1 MKRILC
7 NNSWFSQRIT
17 VKYLVCPYVLDC
29 LFISCYFAG
38 GRSQNFQFSCLY
50 YTSVGYY
57 YLSWLGS
64 WWPQGDLVQLF
75 SQKTLTA
82 TCVFKHVQCCF
93 ETFQIIWEQSSV
105 DYTYE
110 PISKC
115 KEMFCLQR
123 KEHSWFQSINCFD
136 LNFFIKVLFLYY
148 IWFWIQFFLF
158 YILFRACHLT
168 IYVNLTT

>member
-1 MKRILC
+1 MRCIRC

-64 WWPQGDLVQLF
+64 RWPQGDLVQLF
-75 SQKTLTA
+75 PQKTWTA
-82 TCVFKHVQCCF
+82 TCVFKHIQCCF
-93 ETFQIIWEQSSV
+93 ETFQIIWEQSRV

-110 PISKC
+110 PVSKC
-115 KEMFCLQR
+115 REMFCLQR
-123 KEHSWFQSINCFD
+123 QEHSWFQSMNCFD

-148 IWFWIQFFLF
+148 IWFWIHFFSF
-158 YILFRACHLT
+158 YILFRACHLN
-168 IYVNLTT
+168 IYVNLTA